1 MMERVSTPPAW
12 KASVKAGPSARVDEA
27 RWRSNGGSLGEE
39 KIVTQK
45 REEAGKA
52 NPEPVNR
59 ILWTI
64 LILAIFSPIPVYWIC
79 SAGAAKQRRA
89 VVEQQWVDDETSG
102 LSGASEDSKR
112 GGEASSGELGRDI
125 ETVGRELLQKVVECS
140 EEETKEI
147 ATPRFLED
155 LEQNRAVIKASDLTR
170 LKFEREGRYWVQGQT
185 PYDLPASS
193 EGDSGKSGVAQL
205 RMVFMDGRWK
215 LHELGLS
222 VR

>member
-1 MMERVSTPPAW
+1 MERVSTPPAW

-27 RWRSNGGSLGEE
+27 RWRSHGGYLGEE

-125 ETVGRELLQKVVECS
+125 ETVGRELLQKVIEAD
-140 EEETKEI
+140 EEETKEMV
-147 ATPRFLED
+147 TPRFLED
-155 LEQNRAVIKASDLTR
+155 LDQNRDIIRSSDLAK
-170 LKFEREGRYWVQGQT
+170 LHFERQGRYWVQGNT
-185 PYDLPASS
+185 PYELAPRV
-193 EGDSGKSGVAQL
+193 EGDRGKAGTAQL
-205 RMVFMDGRWK
+205 RMVFMEGRWK
-215 LHELGLS
+215 LHDLNL
-222 VR
+222 R